1 MNVVLVHGAWADGSS
16 WSGVIEA
23 LHARGHQVD
32 AVQLPMTSLG
42 ADIDTTRRA
51 IEKIGAT
58 VVVGHSYGG
67 FVMTA
72 AAADMPTVQS
82 LVFVAAYAP
91 THGETVASISHAAA
105 QMPGGRAIIYG
116 DDGWTSV
123 DPDQFGSALGADLSL
138 DTQRILAAVQGPTHV
153 SCLITA
159 IDTESL
165 RRVNRRSNPRPG
177 TSARVRGTHR
187 RSCHRGPRQPPGST
201 VAPHHRRR
209 RHRSDHERRRP
220 LDMTTSRTAD
230 SLQKGAPS

>member
-32 AVQLPMTSLG
+32 AVQLPMTSLE

-91 THGETVASISHAAA
+91 IHGETVASISHAAA
-105 QMPGGRAIIYG
+105 PMPGGRAIIYG

-159 IDTESL
+159 IDTEIAWQNLPCRYVVSTDDQIL
-165 RRVNRRSNPRPG
+165 DPALQRAFAARID
-177 TSARVRGTHR
+177 ARVTEV
-187 RSCHRGPRQPPGST
+187 PGSHLALLSHPTT
-201 VAPHHRRR
+201 VA
-209 RHRSDHERRRP
+209 
-220 LDMTTSRTAD
+220 
-230 SLQKGAPS
+230 GAIEATMNDVVPST